1 MRNSPT
7 LVLCLTLLLG
17 GWSATA
23 TEVYRWTDEDGNV
36 IFSDVPREGAEQI
49 EIGEVSTVPGQRVPP
64 PQTGAA
70 EAAATTP
77 GDAYT
82 AVRITAPADEATIR
96 NQQQLDVGVSV
107 DPALDIGA
115 GHRVQFYFDGAPYGE
130 PVAGTTIVVQPLERG
145 THQLGAAV
153 VDAAGNALR
162 RAETLTIYVHQQS
175 VLNPAPARR
184 APAGS

>member
-1 MRNSPT
+1 MRISSA
-7 LVLCLTLLLG
+7 LVLCLSLSLG
-17 GWSATA
+17 GWSAAA

-64 PQTGAA
+64 PRTGGA
-70 EAAATTP
+70 EAPAKQA
-77 GDAYT
+77 GDTYT

-96 NQQQLDVGVSV
+96 NQRQLDVGVSV
-107 DPALDIGA
+107 EPALDIGA
-115 GHRVQFYFDGAPYGE
+115 GHRVQFYFDGAPYGD
-130 PVAGTTIVVQPLERG
+130 PVAGTTTMVQPLERG

-153 VDAAGNALR
+153 VDAAGNTLR

-184 APAGS
+184 APTGS